1 MRKKVIRNITISAIL
16 MALGAVLKYYGIML
30 TPTIRISFFAVPL
43 ILAGLTCGMPYGLL
57 ASFGADLIYSMVSG
71 YTYNFGFAISALY
84 WGVLGGIFNIIVRR
98 KNKLPILV
106 IIIGIFITSILETHT
121 NVLMSLVLYGT
132 HTALVDLLQK
142 YLVLVIKF
150 PLLVIITKLIYERV
164 IKRLGIIN

>member
-1 MRKKVIRNITISAIL
+1 
-16 MALGAVLKYYGIML
+16 MA
-30 TPTIRISFFAVPL
+30 F
-43 ILAGLTCGMPYGLL
+43 
-57 ASFGADLIYSMVSG
+57 
-71 YTYNFGFAISALY
+71 
-84 WGVLGGIFNIIVRR
+84 FNIIVRR